1 MGGDKNIQTD
11 KAPAAIGA
19 YSQAFLAGDT
29 LYVSGQLGIEPGS
42 GQIVEG
48 GISAQTKQALANIK
62 AILLAAGFC
71 VGDVVSMQVF
81 LAEINDFAEMNE
93 VYGAFFEEPYPARAV
108 VAVSGLPKGAAVEI
122 MATAVKNV

>member
-1 MGGDKNIQTD
+1 LS
-11 KAPAAIGA
+11 ASAAT
-19 YSQAFLAGDT
+19 S
-29 LYVSGQLGIEPGS
+29 
-42 GQIVEG
+42 
-48 GISAQTKQALANIK
+48 QTKQALANIK